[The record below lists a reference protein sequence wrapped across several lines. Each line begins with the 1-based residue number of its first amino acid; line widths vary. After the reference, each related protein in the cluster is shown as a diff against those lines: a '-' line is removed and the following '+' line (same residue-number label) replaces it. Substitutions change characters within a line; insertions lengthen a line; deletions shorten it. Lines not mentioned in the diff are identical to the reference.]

1 MSASQ
6 QQVRNSSFIALRG
19 QDVTPL
25 PSVTGTGRVLP
36 EAAPS
41 VLTEA
46 DHAMPHEDAD
56 TLRIARQYP
65 AGGAFTVPGLFI
77 AESRE
82 IPAEI
87 GGAGL
92 YTSRRLEVGTLLGF
106 YEGDI
111 FSDEA
116 YAKVATPCLDHY
128 AMDVRDRTHS
138 FWAISSPPIADD
150 QCAPD
155 LRRFPLAAMNEVSK
169 SSKSSQ
175 NVGFMTVHPTIDEVD
190 HRTVG
195 ALLSDQ
201 VDGHF

>member
-106 YEGDI
+106 YKGDI

-116 YAKVATPCLDHY
+116 YAIYIMWVPRLGTCRTLPE
-128 AMDVRDRTHS
+128 VWPRDT
-138 FWAISSPPIADD
+138 ANGSPAEPPPPGGPGPASNSD
-150 QCAPD
+150 APGGD
-155 LRRFPLAAMNEVSK
+155 
-169 SSKSSQ
+169 
-175 NVGFMTVHPTIDEVD
+175 
-190 HRTVG
+190 
-195 ALLSDQ
+195 
-201 VDGHF
+201 